1 MKTKNLEILHES
13 RYSSN
18 PTIEEI
24 EIGIEEL
31 LDGCTDIT
39 FEDTFAVSVDLEEV
53 LHLAF
58 QVFNDER
65 DGGGSDSLVIDLSSG
80 GDFPPFATVYVR
92 KPVQDPDYRSELIK
106 RIAVDVKESFEK
118 RDGKAVEGQ
127 ICTLLSVI
135 NSTATKTL

>member
-1 MKTKNLEILHES
+1 MKTKNLEILHKS

-18 PTIEEI
+18 TTLEEI
-24 EIGIEEL
+24 EIEIEEL

-58 QVFNDER
+58 QVFNDGR
-65 DGGGSDSLVIDLSSG
+65 DGSGEDSLVIDLSSG

-92 KPVQDPDYRSELIK
+92 EPVQKPDYKLELIE